1 MLLKL
6 NQNCSASSKA
16 PQRFL
21 QCYKKK
27 KRNSSLKTKLNFHQL
42 LGSQC
47 NVLVILL
54 KQSVISAQVQARTVK
69 LDFQVLN
76 KDHPYFLLLST
87 SCCVF
92 SLCENTVPSQV
103 FMCVYLQKHS
113 SRHWKN
119 SLFLSRMHLEV
130 RGFLFVFFLFLSLY
144 THDIWWTAS
153 VKECFSAL
161 RIKEAEQ
168 LSWVWIFLKTTPRR
182 HMFYS

>member
-1 MLLKL
+1 M
-6 NQNCSASSKA
+6 
-16 PQRFL
+16 
-21 QCYKKK
+21 
-27 KRNSSLKTKLNFHQL
+27 KTKLNFHQL

-103 FMCVYLQKHS
+103 FMCVYLQTHS
-113 SRHWKN
+113 SWLWKN

-130 RGFLFVFFLFLSLY
+130 GGFLFVFFVPELVYAWHLVDSFGERGLQCSEDQRSGAAVLGLDFPKNDPSSSHVLFLGILVVSLFRANWLKK
-144 THDIWWTAS
+144 TNT
-153 VKECFSAL
+153 
-161 RIKEAEQ
+161 
-168 LSWVWIFLKTTPRR
+168 IFDL
-182 HMFYS
+182 MFM